1 MLSGTVIDETGEPV
15 IGASVIEKGSTR
27 GTVTDIDGKFAF
39 KGNEGA
45 RLVISYVGFI
55 TTEVAGG
62 QNLKITLKEDQ
73 KSLNEVVV
81 VGYGT
86 QKKSVVTAAIAK
98 VDARDLASTT
108 PMRRI
113 TR

>member
-1 MLSGTVIDETGEPV
+1 MNQTRFFTLLVSLLFAVMTQAQNYQLSGMVVDETGDPI
-15 IGASVIEKGSTR
+15 IGASVVEKGSTR

-45 RLVISYVGFI
+45 RLVVSYIGFV

-73 KSLNEVVV
+73 KSLNNVLR
-81 VGYGT
+81 T
-86 QKKSVVTAAIAK
+86 HSVE
-98 VDARDLASTT
+98 
-108 PMRRI
+108 
-113 TR
+113 